1 MVSPG
6 QTQKIEPHYMYIC
19 TNLVPGNEVAYVHAP
34 MTEGLTTESQ
44 KGLEEVTI
52 NIQGPVVR
60 KPINANPG
68 LTNILSFNISSI

>member
-44 KGLEEVTI
+44 KGLEEV
-52 NIQGPVVR
+52 NH
-60 KPINANPG
+60 
-68 LTNILSFNISSI
+68 